1 MKRWA
6 GCAVAFDKF
15 KTYYKATS
23 RTDNS
28 RCLEK
33 FSSAFR
39 YWMDKGGYPQGF
51 HSDTVN
57 WVHAHVST
65 LCTKTRTMMISNGVP
80 AASATQ
86 VINIFKRW
94 FKDTYE

>member
-6 GCAVAFDKF
+6 GYNVAFDKF
-15 KTYYKATS
+15 KTYYRATS

-28 RCLEK
+28 RYLDR
-33 FSSAFR
+33 FTTAFK
-39 YWMDKGGYPQGF
+39 YWMHEGGYPQGMY
-51 HSDTVN
+51 SDTIN
-57 WVHAHVST
+57 WVHAHMT
-65 LCTKTRTMMISNGVP
+65 KLCTKTRTTMISNGVP